1 MTQSRIAHHPTLRQ
15 LLNSETMAEAR
26 IAYGEDFLDRA
37 VVQVVGTLKP
47 VPRAGSLIVAHIE
60 NLSHED
66 VAALKNMAGLIVIRD
81 AADDSGYT
89 SGEPSANKIAYDSPV
104 PPVQSA
110 ELSVKAGLGKG
121 RASRSKAPLDASSSP
136 LADEK
141 SSLAAFSPGVPNDVA
156 LAVDIWLG
164 RLVESCAAVELPLI
178 VVPGFGEVGQ
188 IADDIRMAFLKEL
201 KLANARLHASLMAI
215 CLDEGLESLVEEV
228 SIALG
233 RPVAVEGA
241 DFKVLASCN
250 MGATP
255 QSQQHSVSIE
265 AAETLRRKRLQ
276 SSKHSVEYTMT
287 AIRAGRRLMLPVVI
301 GDVVCGFISA
311 MYRQN
316 DDIDAISE
324 YLQAAALAVMVEF
337 SQRRKDGSVFT
348 VTQKSLLKDLLSGR
362 SLSASDQERLER
374 HFGFDLA
381 DGLLVFA
388 VEIIRR
394 SISTVATASGAAV
407 PVVVPALLNWP
418 DDTFITTEVEGTRIF
433 VVPHYVKDNRPLS
446 AEAESLLHKIQQFL
460 GTDAETARVQIGAS
474 RLAETILDLPEAYRE
489 ARQALVIASMVHGEQ
504 GFIQA
509 YGDLGVRRLLY
520 LMIDHPELI
529 RFYEDNLAPLQAYD
543 EEWESELV
551 PSLKIYL
558 QEGVN
563 LNSAA
568 RALFIHRH
576 TLRYRLEQIADILK
590 VDIDSQEVLLNLQIA
605 FLIQEMKGLRREN
618 TES

>member
-26 IAYGEDFLDRA
+26 LAYGEDFLDRA

-47 VPRAGSLIVAHIE
+47 VPRAGSLIVVHIE

-66 VAALKNMAGLIVIRD
+66 VAGLKDMAGLIVIRD
-81 AADDSGYT
+81 AADDSVLKAPEAT
-89 SGEPSANKIAYDSPV
+89 NNKPQPSGKKLEI
-104 PPVQSA
+104 
-110 ELSVKAGLGKG
+110 SVKTGHAKG
-121 RASRSKAPLDASSSP
+121 RHPAKVTSEMDALPAPSSVQAP
-136 LADEK
+136 GLAPV
-141 SSLAAFSPGVPNDVA
+141 SPGVPNDVA
-156 LAVDIWLG
+156 PAVDIWLK
-164 RLVESCAAVELPLI
+164 RLIDSCATVELPLI

-215 CLDEGLESLVEEV
+215 CLDEGLDTLVEEV

-276 SSKHSVEYTMT
+276 SSMHSVEYTMT

-362 SLSASDQERLER
+362 SLSASDHERLER

-394 SISTVATASGAAV
+394 QVVSPATTSGAALPVGV
-407 PVVVPALLNWP
+407 PSLLVWP

-433 VVPHYVKDNRPLS
+433 VVPHFVKDNRLLS
-446 AEAESLLHKIQQFL
+446 AEAACLLQKIQQIL
-460 GTDAETARVQIGAS
+460 GPDAESARVQIGAS

-551 PSLKIYL
+551 PSLKVYL

-605 FLIQEMKGLRREN
+605 FLIQEMKGLSREN